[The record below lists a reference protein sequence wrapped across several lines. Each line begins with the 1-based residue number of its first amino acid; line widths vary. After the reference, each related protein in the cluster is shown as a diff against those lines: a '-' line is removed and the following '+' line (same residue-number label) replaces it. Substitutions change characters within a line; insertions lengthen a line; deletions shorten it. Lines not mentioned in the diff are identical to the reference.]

1 MTLEG
6 VILAVL
12 LAAAALVGFEIVV
25 VLGLATVGLTLI
37 SNGFPL
43 MNIGITA
50 FEALNSSPLIAMP
63 LFVLAGNLIL
73 RSGIAN
79 QLVEFSK
86 ALVGVL
92 PGGLAIASVLA
103 SGFFAAISGSNS
115 ATVATV
121 GQIVLPRMKE
131 EGYPDGFTMGT
142 VAAGGTVGIII
153 PPSIVFI
160 LFGVTSGA
168 SISALFLA
176 GIFPGLLMVLSM
188 RFATYLICL
197 RRGLG
202 DRNRFSI
209 AEILRTAWMVKW
221 AALAVVVVL
230 GGIYGGIFTP
240 TEAAGISVMYCLL
253 VGLFITREIRLP
265 DLPGI
270 LVSSARLSGIIAPI
284 LVVSVTLSQAFV
296 MVGVTE
302 TFREFLTS
310 FTSSPVLLVL
320 MMMFI
325 ILIVG
330 MFFEATPAMLILTP
344 LFAPVVAA
352 IGMDL
357 VHFGVV
363 MVVGLSIGFITP
375 PLGLNL
381 FVASAIGAVPVHRV
395 IRSVLPHIIALIA
408 VWLVV
413 AFWSPLSMALV

>member
-142 VAAGGTVGIII
+142 VAAGGTGGIII

-188 RFATYLICL
+188 SFATYLICL

>member
-1 MTLEG
+1 MTFEG
-6 VILAVL
+6 VL
-12 LAAAALVGFEIVV
+12 LAIMLAGAALLGFEIVV
-25 VLGLATVGLTLI
+25 ILGAATVGVTLI
-37 SNGFPL
+37 SHGFPL
-43 MNIGITA
+43 ANIGITA

-79 QLVEFSK
+79 QLVDFSK
-86 ALVGVL
+86 ALVGML

-131 EGYPDGFTMGT
+131 EKYPDAFTMGT

-176 GIFPGLLMVLSM
+176 GIFPGILMVLAMSLTT
-188 RFATYLICL
+188 FLVCH
-197 RRGLG
+197 
-202 DRNRFSI
+202 RNGWGERSRFSLI
-209 AEILRTAWMVKW
+209 AVIRTAWMVKW

-230 GGIYGGIFTP
+230 GGIYGGVFTP
-240 TEAAGISVMYCLL
+240 TEAAGVSVAYCLM
-253 VGLFITREIRLP
+253 VGLLVTRQIRLR

-270 LVSSARLSGIIAPI
+270 LIASARLSGIIVPI

-296 MVGVTE
+296 MVGIAE
-302 TFREFLTS
+302 AFSLYLTS
-310 FTSSPVLLVL
+310 LTTSPTLLILL
-320 MMMFI
+320 MMLI
-325 ILIVG
+325 ILIAG

-344 LFAPVVAA
+344 LFAPIVAS
-352 IGMDL
+352 IGMDI
-357 VHFGVV
+357 VQFGVL

-381 FVASAIGAVPVHRV
+381 FVASSVGSVPVHNV
-395 IRSVLPHIIALIA
+395 VKYVLPHILALIL

-413 AFWSPLSMALV
+413 AFWRPLSMYLI